1 MDAELVQLARETV
14 AALQVQA
21 AAAGSTS
28 WVEITQLGI
37 SGLGL
42 FAILV
47 GLKRMGEA
55 GARRDREIDELGNGL
70 RQQGEMMTEALQ
82 GLRQQGRALERQGEA
97 MTQAFMQ
104 QGQALER
111 QGEAMTQAF
120 TQQGQALERQGE
132 VLAELLRRSA

>member
-1 MDAELVQLARETV
+1 MDAALVELAREAV
-14 AALQVQA
+14 AALQLQA

-28 WVEITQLGI
+28 WVEIAQLVI

-55 GARRDREIDELGNGL
+55 GARRDREIDELGKGL

-82 GLRQQGRALERQGEA
+82 GLRR
-97 MTQAFMQ
+97 

-132 VLAELLRRSA
+132 AMTQAFTQQGQVLAELLRRTA